1 MYVSCYSEVVGSY
14 RGEGRRVF
22 MDFHFFSFGGQ
33 FRVFGDCVC
42 VKENRW
48 CLWRTYHI
56 SLSFSFFCI
65 SERERE
71 KEEYVLVRKRE
82 KSQLRN
88 DWDSS

>member
-1 MYVSCYSEVVGSY
+1 
-14 RGEGRRVF
+14 

-33 FRVFGDCVC
+33 FRVFGDSVC
-42 VKENRW
+42 VKEDRW

-56 SLSFSFFCI
+56 SLSFSLFCI
-65 SERERE
+65 RERERERE

-82 KSQLRN
+82 RSQLRN